1 MFFWDKYPIKKIKV
15 EKEKLKKER
24 SLGQNQC
31 RKDRSW
37 GHMWSSQS
45 MFDLWKKNLRISRE
59 ECIKPLS
66 NDPLLHQMHYL
77 QIMELT
83 VLKLLRALSKSSTRS
98 SDPLNLEFESVH
110 AAATCS
116 LELLT
121 NLFFIELFSIR
132 ILLFCCCFLL
142 IYACAN
148 TSIDQAQ

>member
-1 MFFWDKYPIKKIKV
+1 M
-15 EKEKLKKER
+15 
-24 SLGQNQC
+24 GQNQC

-121 NLFFIELFSIR
+121 NLFFIKLFSIR

-148 TSIDQAQ
+148 TTIDQAQ